1 MNPHLQ
7 VDAEHTVGDCT
18 EWVDANVEDSA
29 GRLPVSDAYDAASR
43 AVLILQSSAR
53 LASVPSRDH
62 AALLAAGGCTRSMRR
77 SSQQS
82 HMRRWTRSTSLLRCP
97 VAPRPGRLY
106 RRALPLN
113 KQSEAS

>member
-53 LASVPSRDH
+53 LCFGTLSRP
-62 AALLAAGGCTRSMRR
+62 RR
-77 SSQQS
+77 SA
-82 HMRRWTRSTSLLRCP
+82 RR
-97 VAPRPGRLY
+97 
-106 RRALPLN
+106 RRVHAFD
-113 KQSEAS
+113 AA